1 MTYSSSLSDDLR
13 PLVLDTSVLINL
25 YACSYGERILTA
37 IPNGIIVP
45 QVVAAEL
52 EHETSR
58 KKGEHGFLHGLI
70 AGGKVTL
77 GEMSD
82 EENALFANLTSGS
95 PSLDDGEAATIAIG
109 AKRQFLPL
117 LDDRKGRA
125 QAIHVL
131 CGREPGWS
139 IDLFR
144 HASVTSALGNAA
156 AIEALYLALLNGRM
170 RVPVESTEY
179 IIDLLGRERA
189 RDCTCLPDYRKL
201 FGQPMKRHSIEKQEE
216 RQIFDESKSGTSPG
230 VGRSV

>member
-1 MTYSSSLSDDLR
+1 M
-13 PLVLDTSVLINL
+13 
-25 YACSYGERILTA
+25 RILAA
-37 IPNGIIVP
+37 IPNDIIVP
-45 QVVAAEL
+45 QVVATEL

-58 KKGEHGFLHGLI
+58 KKGEHGFLNDLI

-82 EENALFANLTSGS
+82 EENKLFVNFISGS

-109 AKRQFLPL
+109 AKCQFLPL

-131 CGREPGWS
+131 RGREPGWP

-144 HASVTSALGNAA
+144 HTSIIPALGNTI

-170 RVPVESTEY
+170 RVPVESTEH
-179 IIDLLGRERA
+179 IIELLGRERA
-189 RDCTCLPDYRKL
+189 KNCTCLPNYRKL
-201 FGQPMKRHSIEKQEE
+201 FG
-216 RQIFDESKSGTSPG
+216 
-230 VGRSV
+230 